1 MFLDM
6 SYLDKTYKIQGK
18 KKMSIM
24 MYCPNCK
31 TNVLT
36 TREDFR
42 IGLAIILAI
51 FTGGIGLLIY
61 LAIYLDKQQIF
72 CIHCK
77 SECQI
82 RQEDNQLISNY
93 QVINSSN
100 QSQLMLQPI
109 EKQVTIE
116 DKSKFCYNCG
126 TKLSERQAKFCPLCG
141 SNIE

>member
-1 MFLDM
+1 
-6 SYLDKTYKIQGK
+6 
-18 KKMSIM
+18 MSIM

-51 FTGGIGLLIY
+51 FTGGLGLLIY

>member
-1 MFLDM
+1 
-6 SYLDKTYKIQGK
+6 
-18 KKMSIM
+18 

-36 TREDFR
+36 TREDFKV
-42 IGLAIILAI
+42 GLAIILAI

-61 LAIYLDKQQIF
+61 LAIYLDKQKIF

-82 RQEDNQLISNY
+82 RQEINQLNSNY

-100 QSQLMLQPI
+100 QSQLMVQPI
-109 EKQVTIE
+109 EKVKVIIE
-116 DKSKFCYNCG
+116 ETSKFCYNCG
-126 TKLSERQAKFCPLCG
+126 VKLSAREGAKFCPYCG
-141 SNIE
+141 NNI